1 MGFKPTEIAGIQ
13 PWRKAVFTTY
23 ALSLSFF
30 ESVVLDAL
38 VRGRSQEALIL
49 ADVEGI
55 RSGLS
60 EQGAQRAGRDYE
72 IEPVSV
78 SNGVFHPKVSA
89 FVSDDDCHLIVG
101 SGNLTFSGWGRN
113 LETAEHLHPSFA
125 ADAFHGAARFFEL
138 LGGQR
143 GITHGAQ
150 EACASL
156 AQDLSRAAGRGR
168 GDGSVRFLHSLEGGI
183 AQSMEDIAGELGG
196 ATRLTVAAPFWD
208 GGAAVDD
215 LCSRLKLE
223 EVHVHAHAGGTVRG
237 TAGANWPF
245 GAKSRV
251 VAVAAEP
258 FMETANRKLH
268 AKAFEVACRNGR
280 LIISGSANAS
290 GAALTGFN
298 VEACVARV
306 QRGSTVSWHLVP
318 AAVPLPVLPLE
329 NEADDDGPPPGVLR
343 ASVTGDAITGR
354 VLSPRMKGPAQLLH
368 YGPAGWKP
376 LAHAFLDDDGS
387 FNVAIPGFEAASLRG
402 GRVVFRVEAGQ
413 SAAEG
418 FASLSAI
425 TGLRRFAG
433 KAAASLMAILGG
445 TETPDD
451 FRVLLEWAHD
461 NPGFLRPE
469 IAGGGGS
476 AAPKPTGPSMIL
488 TSDLRSTG
496 GSATAMPG
504 GGEAGRGWARFVD
517 ALLSALKE
525 RRGPIGRDDNEDE
538 PEPGDGRKKPKT
550 GKADGGA
557 NRDPLEVLDKV
568 LEAMLAK
575 GTSRETALRAMT
587 LVAYACDRLTNRV
600 TAGKAE
606 QWLKRVVDAYC
617 AAAVEGP
624 LDEEAASAI
633 LALCGPDPSPDAA
646 RAARQRIMRT
656 GGDLDGDCCPPAKPA
671 EPFIAAM
678 GREASYEAAWARIVE
693 IRTWR
698 EQAGAY
704 AAALA
709 HGIPRDGYAELLGSC
724 PSESQLMADAFA
736 SETARRRVYIMSG
749 TGSCCNRRMT
759 LPKIE
764 QGRLRSL
771 GVARSANCCQKVLVL
786 PEGVDG

>member
-1 MGFKPTEIAGIQ
+1 MGFKPAEIAGMQ

-49 ADVEGI
+49 ADLEGI

-78 SNGVFHPKVSA
+78 SNGVFHPKISA
-89 FVSDDDCHLIVG
+89 FVSDEDCHLIVG

-125 ADAFHGAARFFEL
+125 ADAFNGAARFFDM

-156 AQDLSRAAGRGR
+156 AQDLTRAAGRGR
-168 GDGSVRFLHSLEGGI
+168 GDGSVRFLHSLGGSI
-183 AQSMEDIAGELGG
+183 AQSMEDIADELGG

-215 LCSRLKLE
+215 LCSRLKVE

-237 TAGANWPF
+237 TAGANWPL

-258 FMETANRKLH
+258 FTDTANRKLH

-280 LIISGSANAS
+280 LIVSGSANAS

-306 QRGSTVSWHLVP
+306 QRNSTVRWHLVP
-318 AAVPLPVLPLE
+318 APVPLPLVPLE
-329 NEADDDGPPPGVLR
+329 NEAEDDGPPPGVLR
-343 ASVTGDAITGR
+343 ASVTGDAIAGR
-354 VLSPRMKGPAQLLH
+354 VLSPRMVGAAQLFH

-376 LAHAFLDDDGS
+376 LADLTLEYDAS
-387 FNVAIPGFEAASLRG
+387 FSVAIPGFEAASLRG

-433 KAAASLMAILGG
+433 KAAASLTAILGG

-461 NPGFLRPE
+461 NPSFLRPE

-476 AAPKPTGPSMIL
+476 LGPKQTGPSMIP
-488 TSDLRSTG
+488 TSDLWNSG
-496 GSATAMPG
+496 GSATAKPG
-504 GGEAGRGWARFVD
+504 GGEASRGWARFVD

-525 RRGPIGRDDNEDE
+525 RRGPIGRDDHEDE
-538 PEPGDGRKKPKT
+538 PEPGNSRKKPKA
-550 GKADGGA
+550 GKGNGGG

-568 LEAMLAK
+568 IDAMLAK
-575 GTSRETALRAMT
+575 GASRETALRAMT
-587 LVAYACDRLTNRV
+587 LVAYACDRLADRV
-600 TAGKAE
+600 TAAKAE
-606 QWLKRVVDAYC
+606 HWLKRVVDTYC
-617 AAAVEGP
+617 AAAADGP

-646 RAARQRIMRT
+646 RAARQRFLTTRGDL
-656 GGDLDGDCCPPAKPA
+656 GGDCPSEKPA

-678 GREASYEAAWARIVE
+678 GHVATYKASWARIVE

-704 AAALA
+704 AAALTN
-709 HGIPRDGYAELLGSC
+709 GTPRDGYAELLDSC
-724 PSESQLMADAFA
+724 PSESRLMVDAFL
-736 SETARRRVYIMSG
+736 SETARRRVHILSG

-786 PEGVDG
+786 PEGLDG